1 MRRRICEAAASQL
14 SEAGYHR
21 TSIITVVKR
30 AGISLGALQHHFP
43 AKLDLVIATAEY
55 LLNRSVKWFAR
66 AKTELK
72 RGKSRFGQVIRRSW
86 REQFQTEEYGAL
98 LEILVAARTDEKLR
112 ARLAPALKN
121 WRDAIDAEL
130 AGLLPDDI
138 GRYELEAILT
148 ISRCMMTGLLVHDGL
163 LDDDLRMS
171 SVIGV
176 WLDIVGSE

>member
-1 MRRRICEAAASQL
+1 MRRRICEAAAAQL

-43 AKLDLVIATAEY
+43 TKLDLVIATAEH

-66 AKTELK
+66 AKGDLASGRKAFTK
-72 RGKSRFGQVIRRSW
+72 VIRRSW

-98 LEILVAARTDEKLR
+98 LEILVAARTDADLR
-112 ARLAPALKN
+112 ERLKPALAH
-121 WRDAIDAEL
+121 WRDSIDSEL
-130 AGLLPDDI
+130 AGLLPESVDRREI
-138 GRYELEAILT
+138 EAVLT

-163 LDDDLRMS
+163 LNEQARMDM
-171 SVIGV
+171 VIDE
-176 WLDIVGSE
+176 WLMIVGAE

>member
-21 TSIITVVKR
+21 TSIITVIKR
-30 AGISLGALQHHFP
+30 AGISQGALQHHFP
-43 AKLDLVIATAEY
+43 SKLDLVIAVAEH

-66 AKTELK
+66 AKSELK
-72 RGKSRFGQVIRRSW
+72 RGKSQFGQVIRRSW
-86 REQFQTEEYGAL
+86 REQFQSGEYGAL
-98 LEILVAARTDEKLR
+98 LEILVAARTDEELR
-112 ARLAPALKN
+112 ARLAPALKG

-130 AGLLPDDI
+130 ASLLPDDM

-163 LDDDLRMS
+163 LGEDARMR
-171 SVIGV
+171 SVIGE
-176 WLDIVGSE
+176 WLMIVGAE